1 MKSGA
6 SAWPAKATTR
16 DRSAGFALGETSE
29 KMARLL
35 EILKSLWVRSMM
47 YRALM
52 VAPPVALLLW
62 LSYITVGSRTTAQYF
77 TAKVEH
83 GDISQVVQAT
93 GTINPVNTVPVGSV
107 VSGNVVSVSVD
118 FNSQVKKGDVL
129 AQIDPVPFQNALAQA
144 EASYQNAVANVAN
157 LEAQV
162 GTSQANVATMKANVA
177 KAHATTIDM
186 GTQQKRTKLL
196 ADQGVLSAQQ
206 NDDAQ
211 AAYDE
216 GVASE
221 NAAVAQEKQAESQLA
236 ATIAQ
241 RDQAKAQVRI
251 QQAAVDTA
259 KLQLSYCT
267 ITAPIDG
274 TVINRTVNVGQP
286 VAASLQAPNLF
297 SIGQDLKHMLV
308 YSNTDEADVGRIK
321 VGKQATFR
329 VDSFP
334 RETFNGVVSQVR
346 MNATTIQNVVTYN
359 TMVAFDN
366 LDLRLFPGMTAYV
379 SIPVA
384 EAKNVVKIPNG
395 ALRYKPDLSDSQ
407 ISALYAKY
415 GIKDNT
421 RTTPAARM
429 TATAA
434 DGSATGSSAAP
445 AGGSA
450 AQAGGG
456 EGAAGASGG
465 GAGGGARKAQGGG
478 GGQGGAQA
486 GGQGSGQGGGRSG
499 GGGPRRQDSGIV
511 WKLLPDK
518 TLEPVQVSLG
528 VTDFTF
534 TELVSGTLNPGDDL
548 VIGQSSNK
556 STSQASTRNPVSGAG
571 GGAPGVPRRF

>member
-1 MKSGA
+1 
-6 SAWPAKATTR
+6 
-16 DRSAGFALGETSE
+16 
-29 KMARLL
+29 MARLP
-35 EILKSLWVRSMM
+35 EILKTFWQRSMM
-47 YRALM
+47 HRALL

-62 LSYITVGSRTTAQYF
+62 VSYIAVGTRATVQYF

-93 GTINPVNTVPVGSV
+93 GTINPVNIVPVGSV

-118 FNSQVKKGDVL
+118 FNSQVKKDDIL
-129 AQIDPVPFQNALAQA
+129 AQIDPVPFQLALSQAQA
-144 EASYQNAVANVAN
+144 AYQNALANVAN
-157 LEAQV
+157 LEAQID
-162 GTSQANVATMKANVA
+162 TSRANVGTMKANAA

-196 ADQGVLSAQQ
+196 AEQGVLSAQQ

-216 GVASE
+216 AVASE
-221 NAAVAQEKQAESQLA
+221 NAANAQEKQAEAQLA

-241 RDQAKAQVRI
+241 RDQAKAQLLV
-251 QQAAVDTA
+251 QKASVDSA

-267 ITAPIDG
+267 IRAPIDG

-321 VGKQATFR
+321 VGKEATFR

-334 RETFNGVVSQVR
+334 RETFNGIVSQVR

-366 LDLRLFPGMTAYV
+366 LDLRLFPGMTAYI

-395 ALRYKPDLSDSQ
+395 ALRFKPDLSDSERA
-407 ISALYAKY
+407 ALYAKY
-415 GIKDNT
+415 GIQDAS
-421 RTTPAARM
+421 R
-429 TATAA
+429 ATAA
-434 DGSATGSSAAP
+434 GRIAATSADSGTSTGSGA

-450 AQAGGG
+450 GPQTPGGQ
-456 EGAAGASGG
+456 GG
-465 GAGGGARKAQGGG
+465 QGGGARR
-478 GGQGGAQA
+478 GQGGS
-486 GGQGSGQGGGRSG
+486 GSGTNSK
-499 GGGPRRQDSGIV
+499 RQDSGIV
-511 WKLLPDK
+511 WKLLPNK
-518 TLEPVQVSLG
+518 TLQPVQVTLG

-534 TELVSGTLNPGDDL
+534 TALVSGNLTSGDEL
-548 VIGQSSNK
+548 VIGQSANK
-556 STSQASTRNPVSGAG
+556 SSDSQSRSPVGGPAGATS
-571 GGAPGVPRRF
+571 GVPRRF

>member
-1 MKSGA
+1 
-6 SAWPAKATTR
+6 
-16 DRSAGFALGETSE
+16 
-29 KMARLL
+29 MARIQ
-35 EILKSLWVRSMM
+35 EILKGLWVRSMM

-52 VAPPVALLLW
+52 VAPPVAMILW
-62 LSYITVGSRTTAQYF
+62 MGYITVGTRTTAQYF

-107 VSGNVVSVSVD
+107 VSGNVVSVTVD

-129 AQIDPVPFQNALAQA
+129 AQIDPVPFQVALAQA
-144 EASYQNAVANVAN
+144 QASYQNAVANVAN
-157 LEAQV
+157 LEAQI
-162 GTSQANVATMKANVA
+162 GTSTANVGTMKANVA

-186 GTQQKRTKLL
+186 GTQQQRTKSL
-196 ADQGVLSAQQ
+196 AAQGVLSAQQ

-211 AAYDE
+211 ANYDE
-216 GVASE
+216 AIASE
-221 NAAVAQEKQAESQLA
+221 NAAVATEKQAESQLA
-236 ATIAQ
+236 ATVAQ
-241 RDQAKAQVRI
+241 RDQAKAQVLI
-251 QQAAVDTA
+251 QKAAVDSA

-267 ITAPIDG
+267 IVAPIDG

-334 RETFNGVVSQVR
+334 RETFNGIVSQVR

-366 LDLRLFPGMTAYV
+366 LDLRLFPGMTAYI

-384 EAKNVVKIPNG
+384 EAKDVVKIPNG
-395 ALRYKPDLSDSQ
+395 ALRYKPDLSDSERT
-407 ISALYAKY
+407 ALYAKY
-415 GIKDNT
+415 GISDST
-421 RTTPAARM
+421 RTTAAGRIAGTGGDGAAGTGQGAPAPTN
-429 TATAA
+429 TA
-434 DGSATGSSAAP
+434 AAP
-445 AGGSA
+445 ADGQAPA
-450 AQAGGG
+450 AQGRQG
-456 EGAAGASGG
+456 
-465 GAGGGARKAQGGG
+465 GGG
-478 GGQGGAQA
+478 GGQGGAGGGARRAQGGA
-486 GGQGSGQGGGRSG
+486 GGGAGAAGGGAGRG
-499 GGGPRRQDSGIV
+499 GRQDSAVV

-518 TLEPVQVSLG
+518 TLQPVQVTLG

-534 TELVSGTLNPGDDL
+534 TALINGKLTAGDDL
-548 VIGQSSNK
+548 IIGQSTNK
-556 STSQASTRNPVSGAG
+556 TTTTAQARSPLGGPAG
-571 GGAPGVPRRF
+571 GNAGGAPRRF

>member
-1 MKSGA
+1 
-6 SAWPAKATTR
+6 
-16 DRSAGFALGETSE
+16 
-29 KMARLL
+29 MARLL
-35 EILKSLWVRSMM
+35 EILKGFWLRSMM
-47 YRALM
+47 HRALL

-62 LSYITVGSRTTAQYF
+62 LSYVTVGARVTAQYF

-93 GTINPVNTVPVGSV
+93 GTINPVNTVSVGSV

-118 FNSQVKKGDVL
+118 FNSQVKKGDIL

-144 EASYQNAVANVAN
+144 QAAYQNSVANVAN
-157 LEAQV
+157 LEAQI
-162 GTSQANVATMKANVA
+162 GTASANVATMKANVA

-196 ADQGVLSAQQ
+196 AEQGVLSAQQ

-211 AAYDE
+211 ANYD
-216 GVASE
+216 VAVAAE
-221 NAAVAQEKQAESQLA
+221 NATIAQEKQAESQLA

-251 QQAAVDTA
+251 QKASVDSA

-267 ITAPIDG
+267 IRAPIDG
-274 TVINRTVNVGQP
+274 TVINRTVNVGQA

-334 RETFNGVVSQVR
+334 RETFSGTVSQVR

-359 TMVAFDN
+359 TMVAFEN
-366 LDLRLFPGMTAYV
+366 PDLRLFPGMTAYI

-395 ALRYKPDLSDSQ
+395 ALRFKPDLTDSERT
-407 ISALYAKY
+407 ALYVKY
-415 GIKDNT
+415 GITDNS
-421 RTTPAARM
+421 RATPAGRI

-434 DGSATGSSAAP
+434 DGAA
-445 AGGSA
+445 ADS
-450 AQAGGG
+450 
-456 EGAAGASGG
+456 SGG
-465 GAGGGARKAQGGG
+465 GAANNGPVAGQTP
-478 GGQGGAQA
+478 GGQGGQGAPGGGRRGQGGSGA
-486 GGQGSGQGGGRSG
+486 GGSGGEQSGGRSG
-499 GGGPRRQDSGIV
+499 AGGNSKRQDSAII

-518 TLEPVQVSLG
+518 TLEPVQVTLG

-534 TELVSGTLNPGDDL
+534 TALVGGNMNPGDDL
-548 VIGQSSNK
+548 VIGQSTNK
-556 STSQASTRNPVSGAG
+556 SSASQAQVRNPVTGAG
-571 GGAPGVPRRF
+571 GPPGVPRRF

>member
-1 MKSGA
+1 
-6 SAWPAKATTR
+6 
-16 DRSAGFALGETSE
+16 
-29 KMARLL
+29 MARLL
-35 EILKSLWVRSMM
+35 EILKGFWLRSMM
-47 YRALM
+47 HRALL

-62 LSYITVGSRTTAQYF
+62 FSYITVGTRTTAQYF

-118 FNSQVKKGDVL
+118 FNSQVKKGDIL

-144 EASYQNAVANVAN
+144 QASYQNAVANVAN

-334 RETFNGVVSQVR
+334 RETFSGVVSQVR

-366 LDLRLFPGMTAYV
+366 PDLRLFPGMTAYV

-407 ISALYAKY
+407 ISSLYAKY

-429 TATAA
+429 TATAT
-434 DGSATGSSAAP
+434 DTSAAGGTATAAAP

-456 EGAAGASGG
+456 QGIAGGTGGA
-465 GAGGGARKAQGGG
+465 AGGGARKAQGGG
-478 GGQGGAQA
+478 GGGGGQGGGQA
-486 GGQGSGQGGGRSG
+486 GGQGGGQGGGRSG
-499 GGGPRRQDSGIV
+499 GGGPRRQDAGVV
-511 WKLLPDK
+511 WKLLPDR

-534 TELVSGTLNPGDDL
+534 TELVSGTINPGDDL

>member
-1 MKSGA
+1 
-6 SAWPAKATTR
+6 
-16 DRSAGFALGETSE
+16 
-29 KMARLL
+29 MARPL
-35 EILKSLWVRSMM
+35 EILKGLWLRSMM
-47 YRALM
+47 HRALL

-62 LSYITVGSRTTAQYF
+62 FSYITLGTRTAAQYF

-118 FNSQVKKGDVL
+118 FNSQVKKGDIL
-129 AQIDPVPFQNALAQA
+129 AQIDPVPFQNSLAQA
-144 EASYQNAVANVAN
+144 QASYQNAVANVAN

-177 KAHATTIDM
+177 KAHATTVDM

-216 GVASE
+216 AVASE
-221 NAAVAQEKQAESQLA
+221 NAAAAQEKQAESQLA

-251 QQAAVDTA
+251 QKAAVDSA

-334 RETFNGVVSQVR
+334 RETFNGMVSQVR

-407 ISALYAKY
+407 ITALYAKY

-421 RTTPAARM
+421 RATPAARM
-429 TATAA
+429 TATAT
-434 DGSATGSSAAP
+434 DGSSA
-445 AGGSA
+445 GDSGSA
-450 AQAGGG
+450 AAPGATAQAAGGQ
-456 EGAAGASGG
+456 GATGGTGG
-465 GAGGGARKAQGGG
+465 GAAGGARKAQGGG
-478 GGQGGAQA
+478 NGGQGG
-486 GGQGSGQGGGRSG
+486 GQGGGRSG

-534 TELVSGTLNPGDDL
+534 TELVSGTVNPGDDL